1 MNAGLER
8 LETLFTPI
16 YEALRERNR
25 LSAYQQADETR
36 WLVFVEKEGKQGHR
50 WWLWVFNGEDTSV
63 FVLDPYRS
71 HDAPVGHFTA
81 GVSVITP
88 RALEQA

>member
-50 WWLWVFNGEDTSV
+50 
-63 FVLDPYRS
+63 
-71 HDAPVGHFTA
+71 
-81 GVSVITP
+81 
-88 RALEQA
+88 